1 MNIERPIVT
10 NPVKTEAPKRFDVA
24 EIRRVA
30 MIGVPVVVLLVSA
43 ALYLLGGR
51 YVSTDDAYV
60 KADFAAVTPGISGD
74 VVEVYVHENERVK
87 KGQPLMRLQ
96 SDVYQIGAAAA
107 EAQVDSARFKIESDR
122 AQYQQKVQSL
132 AMAETDLMFA
142 ERELKRQS
150 SLAASQN
157 VSVQKLD
164 EARHAYQS
172 AQQRIALLKQEEA
185 EFLSKLENKPDQPVE
200 DFATYKMAVANV
212 AAAKYMV
219 DRSTVYAPFDGVVS
233 HIAKVGDYGRTGVP
247 VCNVVVADKVWVE
260 ANFKE
265 TELTHM
271 HPGQPVEVHVDT
283 YPGKVFHGHVE
294 SIAQAS
300 GSEFALLPAQNSTG
314 NWIKV
319 VQRIPV
325 RVAIDVA
332 DQNKEPVLRS
342 GMSVITDV
350 DTGHRR
356 IARWFGAG
364 S

>member
-1 MNIERPIVT
+1 
-10 NPVKTEAPKRFDVA
+10 
-24 EIRRVA
+24 
-30 MIGVPVVVLLVSA
+30 
-43 ALYLLGGR
+43 
-51 YVSTDDAYV
+51 
-60 KADFAAVTPGISGD
+60 
-74 VVEVYVHENERVK
+74 
-87 KGQPLMRLQ
+87 
-96 SDVYQIGAAAA
+96 
-107 EAQVDSARFKIESDR
+107 
-122 AQYQQKVQSL
+122 
-132 AMAETDLMFA
+132 MAETDLVFA
-142 ERELKRQS
+142 ERELKRQT

-164 EARHAYQS
+164 EAKHAYQS
-172 AQQRIALLKQEEA
+172 AEQRIALLKQEEA
-185 EFLSKLENKPDQPVE
+185 EFLSKLENHPDQAVE
-200 DFATYKMAVANV
+200 EFAAYKMAVANV

-219 DRSTVYAPFDGVVS
+219 DRSVVYAPFDGIVS

-247 VCNVVVADKVWVE
+247 VCNVVVANKVWVE

-271 HPGQPVEVHVDT
+271 RSGEPVEVHVDT

-332 DQNKEPVLRS
+332 DQNTEPVLRS

-350 DTGHRR
+350 DRMWIRGTGALRAGLGR
-356 IARWFGAG
+356 ASNGADG
-364 S
+364 VSP